1 MNYRKSVLSMSI
13 IAALGFTGTAVA
25 QDTAKHNQD
34 AIAPYKAKV
43 EKKAD
48 KKAESLLFQNLLAL
62 NDAAQPADSSSGN
75 SNSDDAQQLGT
86 IEVTGIRGS
95 VLSSLQQE
103 KSANSDISVVTAEDI
118 GKLPAE
124 NVADTLQRLPG
135 VNVGTA
141 SADEG
146 GFDENDRVSLR
157 GTNPSLTLTTI
168 DGHNVGTG
176 DWFVLSQVQTV
187 GRGVSYSLLP
197 AEVVRQVVVHK
208 SSEAKLLEGG
218 AAGSV
223 DIITRK
229 PLEFPKQFTG
239 QVSIGAVYSDL
250 PGKTKPQGSALFN
263 FKNDAN
269 TVGVMIQG
277 FYEER
282 SLRRDGQEV
291 VGRYVQIDPTSAIAA
306 AHPDLA
312 GAYYPSLLGSTS
324 FLQTRKRE
332 GGEVDLELRPLDNL
346 TLNLDGFYSKL
357 EADNFNRNYMLW
369 TTQFVPSGAGLQGYT
384 AKNNV
389 VTQATFAP
397 QPGSSTFYGVYDMIS
412 RPGAYSETNFV
423 TLNADWQLNQNLRL
437 FGEVGTTN
445 GKGESPTQDVVES
458 NFAQG
463 AGAHWQMSGENPISW
478 GFLGGINPSSPAGS
492 GATPGWIFGDQGIN
506 VTDDENWYKVDGT
519 YYFDGSVLSSVDFG
533 VRYADHTRKN
543 PTDIG
548 QGPNSGFFGL
558 NFATMPYSQY
568 PSDFGDG
575 LSGQFPR
582 DVWSFTQ
589 AQLAQINAQYAN
601 RDPVTRFNWQ
611 NIYGVNE
618 KDSAAYAQANFTGT
632 SWSGNVGVRLVSTDE
647 TVNYNLAQPDNFT
660 IAGPITGSAFGDYYK
675 SRYNHTYTKL
685 LPSGNLKYNLRDD
698 LVLRLAASQT
708 LTRPNYSALAG
719 YVSADDLTHTGS
731 GGNPQLKP
739 LVSTNEDVA
748 LEWYFAERGVLSAD
762 AFNMDLHDY
771 VTFGEQPRQLKD
783 QLATKNAGH
792 DVFSTYQIS
801 EPVNS
806 DGSVHGVELN
816 YIQPIGEFFGVS
828 ANYTWAKGHADT
840 DAGDQPLQG
849 TSENTYNLQA
859 YFENDVFSARVS
871 YTYRSA
877 FYAGVNRGENYF
889 QDNFGTLSASIGYKI
904 NNWVSLSLDALNL
917 NNPQLQYYTQSD
929 AFGSLPIANYLNGRQ
944 YYLTATFKF

>member
-13 IAALGFTGTAVA
+13 IAALGFAGTAVA
-25 QDTAKHNQD
+25 QDTAKHNDD
-34 AIAPYKAKV
+34 AVAPYKAKV
-43 EKKAD
+43 KKAKT
-48 KKAESLLFQNLLAL
+48 KKAQDLPLFKNLLAL
-62 NDAAQPADSSSGN
+62 NDAAEPADSSSDT
-75 SNSDDAQQLGT
+75 SDSDPQQLGT

-95 VLSSLQQE
+95 VLSSLQQ
-103 KSANSDISVVTAEDI
+103 KKDANSDISVVTAEDI

-197 AEVVRQVVVHK
+197 AEIVRQVVVHK
-208 SSEAKLLEGG
+208 TSEAKLLEGG
-218 AAGSV
+218 AAGTV

-239 QVSIGAVYSDL
+239 QVSVGAVYSDL
-250 PGKTKPQGSALFN
+250 PGKTKPQGSVLFN
-263 FKNDAN
+263 FKNDDN
-269 TVGVMIQG
+269 SMGVMVQA

-306 AHPDLA
+306 AHPDLS
-312 GAYYPSLLGSTS
+312 GTFFPSLIGSTS

-332 GGEVDLELRPLDNL
+332 GGEVDVEFKPADNL
-346 TLNLDGFYSKL
+346 TLNLNGFYSKL

-369 TTQFVPSGAGLQGYT
+369 TTQFVPLGTGLQSGYT
-384 AKNNV
+384 VHNNV
-389 VTQATFAP
+389 LTQASFAP
-397 QPGSSTFYGVYDMIS
+397 VAGGPFYGVYDMIS
-412 RPGAYSETNFV
+412 RPGALSKTSFV
-423 TLNADWQLNQNLRL
+423 SLNADWQINQNLRL
-437 FGEVGTTN
+437 SGEIGTTN
-445 GKGESPTQDVVES
+445 GKGESPTQNVVES

-463 AGAHWQMSGENPISW
+463 AGAHWQMNGKDPISW
-478 GFLGGINPSSPAGS
+478 GFFSGIDPSSPAGS
-492 GATPGWIFGDQGIN
+492 GATPGWIFGDQNIN
-506 VTDDENWYKVDGT
+506 VTDDEDWYKADGT
-519 YYFDGSVLSSVDFG
+519 YYFDGSVLSSIDFG
-533 VRYADHTRKN
+533 IRYADHTRKN

-548 QGPNSGFFGL
+548 QGPNPGFFAL
-558 NFATMPYSQY
+558 NFANMPFSSY

-575 LSGQFPR
+575 LSGDFPR
-582 DVWSFTQ
+582 NVWSFTEG
-589 AQLAQINAQYAN
+589 QLAAINNQYAN

-611 NIYGVNE
+611 NIYGVEE
-618 KDSAAYAQANFTGT
+618 KDSAAYAQANFTGM
-632 SWSGNVGVRLVSTDE
+632 SWTGNVGLRLVSTDE
-647 TVNYNLAQPDNFT
+647 TINYNLAQPDDFT
-660 IAGPITGSAFGDYYK
+660 VAGPITGSAFGDYFK
-675 SRYNHTYTKL
+675 SRFDHTYTKL
-685 LPSGNLKYNLRDD
+685 LPSGNLKFDLSDE

-708 LTRPNYSALAG
+708 LTRPDYSALAG
-719 YVSADDLTHTGS
+719 FVSADDLTHTGS

-739 LVSTNEDVA
+739 LLSTNEDVA
-748 LEWYFAERGVLSAD
+748 VEWYFMPRGMLSAD
-762 AFNMDLHDY
+762 AFNMDLNDY
-771 VTFGEQPRQLKD
+771 VTFGTQPRQLKD

-792 DVFSTYQIS
+792 DVFSIYQIS
-801 EPVNS
+801 TPVNS
-806 DGSVHGVELN
+806 DGKVHGVELT
-816 YIQPIGEFFGVS
+816 YVQPIGEFFGVS
-828 ANYTWAKGHADT
+828 ANYTWAKGHAETDT
-840 DAGDQPLQG
+840 GDQPLQG
-849 TSENTYNLQA
+849 NSENTYNLQA
-859 YFENDVFSARVS
+859 YFENAKFSARVS

-877 FYAGVNRGENYF
+877 FFAGVNRGENYF
-889 QDNFGTLSASIGYKI
+889 QDNFGTLSASLGYNI
-904 NNWVSLSLDALNL
+904 NSWMSVSLDALNL

-944 YYLTATFKF
+944 YYVTLRMKF